1 MGLSRKM
8 RRTQKVHGKRK
19 RREGLMKV
27 RLCCPGCDTV
37 LVRDDEAGL
46 DIWGCAACGK
56 TFLRAGPRWLTEI
69 DTAASAEHGVG
80 IARQASSGGR
90 GEVVGLSGG
99 AGRAVEPDMTSA
111 VVEFRRKAA

>member
-1 MGLSRKM
+1 MGLRSRLGREN
-8 RRTQKVHGKRK
+8 RRRQQERARKK

-27 RLCCPGCDTV
+27 RPCCPGCDTA

-56 TFLRAGPRWLTEI
+56 TFLRAGPRWLTEL

-90 GEVVGLSGG
+90 GEVADLM
-99 AGRAVEPDMTSA
+99 EPDMTFA
-111 VVEFRRKAA
+111 VVEFRREAA